1 MSNQPKHGKVGG
13 AIISLTALLSAFV
26 FLYIGFVLHTW
37 HPTWLIFI
45 SIPIVSSIV
54 EIATKRSV
62 KNAIPAIVSII
73 CVVSYLYLGFFLG
86 LWHPGWLIFFAIPV
100 VQIIVGLFAGKSE
113 PQDNCCGNHA
123 QQDSDS
129 EQQ

>member
-1 MSNQPKHGKVGG
+1 MSATSKNKVGG
-13 AIISLTALLSAFV
+13 AIISLTAILSTFA
-26 FLYIGFVLHTW
+26 FLYIGFVLNTW
-37 HPTWLIFI
+37 HPTWLIFV

-54 EIATKRSV
+54 EIATKRNV
-62 KNAIPAIVSII
+62 KGAIPAIVSII
-73 CVVSYLYLGFFLG
+73 CVVSYLYMGFFLR

-113 PQDNCCGNHA
+113 PHDKCCGGHTHQNT
-123 QQDSDS
+123 DG